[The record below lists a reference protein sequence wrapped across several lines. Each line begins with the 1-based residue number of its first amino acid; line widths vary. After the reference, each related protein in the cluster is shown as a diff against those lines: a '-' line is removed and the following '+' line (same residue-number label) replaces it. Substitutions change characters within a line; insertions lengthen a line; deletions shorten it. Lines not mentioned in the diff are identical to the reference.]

1 MSDDLEPLSPEEGV
15 EWYLES
21 RVGEDAEHT
30 VENKK
35 YRLDPFIEFCEDR
48 GIENLNDLGGRD
60 IFRFYKRR
68 KGTVKDVTLKNHL
81 ATLRV
86 ALDFWASI
94 DAAEEG
100 LREDVPMPTLSDD
113 DETNDEVLRGERG
126 GKVLDNLSTF
136 RYASRD
142 HVVFLLLWETG
153 CRMGALYGL
162 DVEDFD
168 PEEPCVKF
176 RHRPE
181 SGTPL
186 KNDER
191 GERDVWI
198 GTPVAAVVEDYLA
211 QGREF
216 PSDDL
221 DRDPLLVSKKG
232 NRLSK
237 STIRETVYRTTR
249 PCVWNGCPHDRDPA
263 ECDAAR
269 YRKKASQC
277 PSSVSSH
284 PLRKGAIS
292 RDLNEGVPREVVSER
307 MDVTEKI
314 LEKHYDKR
322 TKREKMEVRRRLM
335 RGVGDR

>member
-1 MSDDLEPLSPEEGV
+1 
-15 EWYLES
+15 
-21 RVGEDAEHT
+21 
-30 VENKK
+30 
-35 YRLDPFIEFCEDR
+35 
-48 GIENLNDLGGRD
+48 
-60 IFRFYKRR
+60 
-68 KGTVKDVTLKNHL
+68 VKDVTLKNHL

-94 DAAEEG
+94 DAVEEG
-100 LREDVPMPTLSDD
+100 LREDVPMPDLSDD
-113 DETNDEVLRGERG
+113 DETNEKVLRADRG
-126 GKVLDNLSTF
+126 GTILDRLDTF

-153 CRMGALYGL
+153 CRMGALFGL

-168 PEEPCVKF
+168 ADEPCVKF

-186 KNDER
+186 KNEER
-191 GERDVWI
+191 GERDVWL
-198 GTPVAAVVEDYLA
+198 GTPIAAVVEDYVA
-211 QGREF
+211 HAREHAT
-216 PSDDL
+216 DG
-221 DRDPLLVSKKG
+221 DREPLITSHKG

-237 STIRETVYRTTR
+237 TGLRETLYRVTR
-249 PCVWNGCPHDRDPA
+249 PCVWGGCPHDRDPT

-269 YRKKASQC
+269 FQKKASKC
-277 PSSVSSH
+277 PSSVASH
-284 PLRKGAIS
+284 ALRKGAIS

-322 TKREKMEVRRRLM
+322 TEREKMEVRRRLM
-335 RGVGDR
+335 REVSDR

>member
-1 MSDDLEPLSPEEGV
+1 VSDDLEPLSPEEGV

-21 RVGEDAEHT
+21 RAGEDAAHT

-35 YRLDPFIEFCEDR
+35 YRLAPFVEFCEDR
-48 GIENLNDLGGRD
+48 EIDNLNDLGGRE

-86 ALDFWASI
+86 ALDFWAGI
-94 DAAEEG
+94 DAVEEG
-100 LREDVPMPTLSDD
+100 LREDVPMPDLSDE
-113 DETNDEVLRGERG
+113 DETNETVLREERG
-126 GKVLDNLSTF
+126 GDVLDDLGTF

-162 DVEDFD
+162 DLEDFD
-168 PEEPCVKF
+168 ADEPCVKF

-186 KNDER
+186 KNEER
-191 GERDVWI
+191 GERDVWLV
-198 GTPVAAVVEDYLA
+198 TPVAAVVEDYVA
-211 QGREF
+211 HTRE
-216 PSDDL
+216 PTDG
-221 DRDPLLVSKKG
+221 DRDPLVTSKKG

-237 STIRETVYRTTR
+237 TSIRETVYRVTR

-269 YRKKASQC
+269 YQKEASKC

-322 TKREKMEVRRRLM
+322 TEREKMEVRRRLM
-335 RGVGDR
+335 REVSDR

>member
-1 MSDDLEPLSPEEGV
+1 MTDDLEPLTPEDGV

-21 RVGEDAEHT
+21 REGEDAEHT
-30 VENKK
+30 VENKR
-35 YRLDPFIEFCEDR
+35 YRLRPFLAFCEDR
-48 GIENLNDLGGRD
+48 GIENLNDLSGRE
-60 IFRFYKRR
+60 IFRFYKLR

-94 DAAEEG
+94 DAVEEG
-100 LREDVPMPTLSDD
+100 LREDVPMPELSDE
-113 DETNDEVLRGERG
+113 DETNDDVLREGRG
-126 GKVLDNLSTF
+126 NDVLDNLDTF

-142 HVVFLLLWETG
+142 HVMFLLLWETG

-168 PEEPCVKF
+168 PAEPCVTI
-176 RHRPE
+176 RHRPSE
-181 SGTPL
+181 TPL
-186 KNDER
+186 KNEER
-191 GERDVWI
+191 GERDVWL
-198 GTPVAAVVEDYLA
+198 GTHVAAVVEDYVA
-211 QGREF
+211 HARQPADG
-216 PSDDL
+216 
-221 DRDPLLVSKKG
+221 DRRPLITSKKG

-237 STIRETVYRTTR
+237 TSIRETVYRVTR
-249 PCVWNGCPHDRDPA
+249 PCVWGGCPHDRDPA

-269 YRKKASQC
+269 YQKDASKC

-292 RDLNEGVPREVVSER
+292 RDLTEGVPREVVSER

-322 TKREKMEVRRRLM
+322 TEREKMEVRRRLM
-335 RGVGDR
+335 REVSVR